1 VRTLRRGVT
10 IMEMIVVLAILII
23 AAAIATPTLQS
34 LSGGPTLNAAA
45 DTVKA
50 RWAEA
55 RARAVA
61 EGRPYRFAIMENT
74 GKFRVAPDSPE
85 FWDGTTTDSSSS
97 DGTRPPLV
105 VEDKLPQ
112 EMRFLSSPN
121 ASGAAQGQSSDW
133 TCPIVFMPD
142 GCAQQDGQIVFG
154 GAGARPL
161 VLRIKAATGVATTS
175 R

>member
-1 VRTLRRGVT
+1 
-10 IMEMIVVLAILII
+10 MIVVLAILIV
-23 AAAIATPTLQS
+23 AAAIATPSLS
-34 LSGGPTLNAAA
+34 LLSGGPTLNAAA

-61 EGRPYRFAIMENT
+61 DGRPYRFAVMENT

-85 FWDGTTTDSSSS
+85 FWDGTTSDSSS
-97 DGTRPPLV
+97 DGARPPLV

-112 EMRFLSSPN
+112 EMRFLGSPDAAG
-121 ASGAAQGQSSDW
+121 ASQGQSNDW

-142 GCAQQDGQIVFG
+142 GNAQQDAQIVFG
-154 GAGARPL
+154 GSAGRPL

-175 R
+175 P

>member
-1 VRTLRRGVT
+1 VT
-10 IMEMIVVLAILII
+10 VFEMVVVLAILVI
-23 AAAIATPTLQS
+23 AAAIAVPNLGI
-34 LSGGPTLNAAA
+34 LKGGGTTLNAAA

-61 EGRPYRFAIMENT
+61 DGRPYRFAIIENT

-85 FWDGTTTDSSSS
+85 FWDGASTSAPPSG
-97 DGTRPPLV
+97 DGARPPLV
-105 VEDKLPQ
+105 VEDHLPP
-112 EMRFLSSPN
+112 EMRFLSSPD
-121 ASGAAQGQSSDW
+121 AQGGAQGQSNDW

-154 GAGARPL
+154 GVSGKPL

>member
-1 VRTLRRGVT
+1 LF
-10 IMEMIVVLAILII
+10 EMIVVLAILII
-23 AAAIATPTLQS
+23 AAAIAVPNLGW
-34 LSGGPTLNAAA
+34 LSGGTTLNAAA

-61 EGRPYRFAIMENT
+61 DGRPYRFAVMENT

-85 FWDGTTTDSSSS
+85 FWDGTATDFSSS
-97 DGTRPPLV
+97 DGSRPPLV
-105 VEDKLPQ
+105 VEDNLPK
-112 EMRFLSSPN
+112 EMRFLGSPN
-121 ASGAAQGQSSDW
+121 AAGAAQGQSHDW

-142 GCAQQDGQIVFG
+142 GNAQQDAEIVFG
-154 GAGARPL
+154 GAQGKPL
-161 VLRIKAATGVATTS
+161 VLRIKGATGVSTTS

>member
-1 VRTLRRGVT
+1 
-10 IMEMIVVLAILII
+10 MIVVLAILIV
-23 AAAIATPTLQS
+23 AAAIATPTLRS
-34 LSGGPTLNAAA
+34 ISGTTPLNAAA

-61 EGRPYRFAIMENT
+61 EGRPYRFAVMENT

-85 FWDGTTTDSSSS
+85 FWDGTDAASPANN

-112 EMRFLSSPN
+112 EMRFLSSPD
-121 ASGAAQGQSSDW
+121 ASGGPQGQ
-133 TCPIVFMPD
+133 PD
-142 GCAQQDGQIVFG
+142 GGDWSCPVVFTPDGNAQQDAQIVFG
-154 GAGARPL
+154 GEGVRPL
-161 VLRIKAATGVATTS
+161 VLRIKGATGVATTS
-175 R
+175 P

>member
-1 VRTLRRGVT
+1 
-10 IMEMIVVLAILII
+10 MIVVLAILVV
-23 AAAIATPTLQS
+23 AAAIAVPNLGM
-34 LSGGPTLNAAA
+34 LSGGGTTLNAAA

-85 FWDGTTTDSSSS
+85 FWDGATASTPPAD
-97 DGTRPPLV
+97 DGARPPLV
-105 VEDKLPQ
+105 IEDKLPA
-112 EMRFLSSPN
+112 EMRFLSSPD
-121 ASGAAQGQSSDW
+121 AQGGAQGQSSDW

-142 GCAQQDGQIVFG
+142 GCAQQDGQICFG
-154 GAGARPL
+154 NAGGKPL
-161 VLRIKAATGVATTS
+161 VLKIKAATGVATTS

>member
-1 VRTLRRGVT
+1 
-10 IMEMIVVLAILII
+10 MIVVLAILIV
-23 AAAIATPTLQS
+23 AAAIAAPNLGL
-34 LSGGPTLNAAA
+34 LSGGSTLNAAA

-61 EGRPYRFAIMENT
+61 DGRPYRFAVMENT

-85 FWDGTTTDSSSS
+85 FWDGTTSDASGS

-112 EMRFLSSPN
+112 QMRFLGS
-121 ASGAAQGQSSDW
+121 AGGSGASQGQSNDW

-142 GCAQQDGQIVFG
+142 GNAQQDAQIVFG
-154 GAGARPL
+154 GSGGKPL
-161 VLRIKAATGVATTS
+161 VLRIKAATGVTTTS
-175 R
+175 P

>member
-1 VRTLRRGVT
+1 LF
-10 IMEMIVVLAILII
+10 EMIVVLAILVI

-34 LSGGPTLNAAA
+34 LSGGGTTLNAAA

-74 GKFRVAPDSPE
+74 GKFRVAPDSSE
-85 FWDGTTTDSSSS
+85 FWDGTTASASPNG

-105 VEDKLPQ
+105 IEDKLPQ
-112 EMRFLSSPN
+112 EMRFMASPD

-154 GAGARPL
+154 GSGGRPL